1 MLHILPSQR
10 VLGIFKKVATIV
22 KNVATIEKVVAT
34 IDTTIATIASGLL
47 RFKSTCNLRYTCSVL
62 LLNRPPSVIA
72 GYPPRFALRD
82 TCNHGGLSI
91 LPIFHQPYSHEA
103 ESLFNTQFVDR

>member
-1 MLHILPSQR
+1 MLLLLTWER
-10 VLGIFKKVATIV
+10 VLSILTKVATIV

-72 GYPPRFALRD
+72 GIPEREARRVS
-82 TCNHGGLSI
+82 CNHGEGTI
-91 LPIFHQPYSHEA
+91 YQ
-103 ESLFNTQFVDR
+103 

>member
-1 MLHILPSQR
+1 MLLLLTWER
-10 VLGIFKKVATIV
+10 VLSILTKVATIV

-47 RFKSTCNLRYTCSVL
+47 RFKSTCNLRYTWLELMINSTLSV
-62 LLNRPPSVIA
+62 VA

-82 TCNHGGLSI
+82 TCNHGERTIRTISQKL
-91 LPIFHQPYSHEA
+91 L
-103 ESLFNTQFVDR
+103 LR

>member
-1 MLHILPSQR
+1 MKNVVTIASPR
-10 VLGIFKKVATIV
+10 VLSILTKVATIT

-62 LLNRPPSVIA
+62 LLNRPLSVIA
-72 GYPPRFALRD
+72 GIPEREARRVS
-82 TCNHGGLSI
+82 CNHGEGTI
-91 LPIFHQPYSHEA
+91 DH
-103 ESLFNTQFVDR
+103 